1 MRRILAAAV
10 VGGVVVFTWGAV
22 AHMVTPLGMAGMKLL
37 PREDATIQALHG
49 SIPQNGLYIFP
60 AQGVT
65 SKDEAVQK
73 AWLEKYRRGPTGM
86 LVYQATGSEPMTGR
100 MLGVELFSDLVAAL
114 IAALLVSWMAVT
126 YPVRVAAVFLLAL
139 FEFFSLSLG
148 YWNWYGFPPAY
159 IGAELVTE
167 AVGWLLA
174 GLVIARLVPGRLHG
188 VGARPAAAPVAV
200 AAIG

>member
-73 AWLEKYRRGPTGM
+73 AWLEKY
-86 LVYQATGSEPMTGR
+86 QIGR
-100 MLGVELFSDLVAAL
+100 AHV
-114 IAALLVSWMAVT
+114 
-126 YPVRVAAVFLLAL
+126 
-139 FEFFSLSLG
+139 
-148 YWNWYGFPPAY
+148 
-159 IGAELVTE
+159 
-167 AVGWLLA
+167 
-174 GLVIARLVPGRLHG
+174 
-188 VGARPAAAPVAV
+188 
-200 AAIG
+200 